1 LKLTNKSFGFL
12 LVFLL
17 IFTSTTVFAE
27 EPGLVSFPN
36 PVDSKSWVLPSDMT
50 WDDYR
55 PIPGITW
62 QDVDIEPERVLKGAL
77 VLADFSDQ
85 EFIVTQPVGSDVAG
99 NPQIGDI
106 EKGDLR
112 EFWLDY
118 LNTPQPLNNYRT
130 ISDFWTENSHGKWK
144 VELDAYGP
152 YRMDHRQFQYGMGEY
167 NQQANMPPGFR
178 TYNLRP
184 EAVSKS
190 LADRNASGEKYD
202 FIFILHSGYAETGVW
217 QEFGEMMFMNPEDIP
232 DEFGPPAEFGDLPN
246 WANTRYVPWTS
257 WFAAK
262 AIWSSAS
269 GNTSIQ
275 GSSNGM
281 ATYAHEFGHL
291 MGLGDN
297 YNNPQGIPPSRSYAG
312 SWELMSSGSFNGPG
326 GSHTRWM
333 IPAIQGGSTPP
344 HHMLRN
350 KIKQGFLS
358 EDQYVNVNRDELAE
372 TGPVFADILAR
383 AVPTG
388 EEFGRTGLYG
398 MNIEMVD
405 LTPPN
410 SLDDDWRADMQR
422 GAKWYNNY
430 TIEVID
436 QVGYDSFVHD
446 SGVLLA
452 KTRNAESAPNIWV
465 IDSHPEDINLPD
477 FTRPDGTTAMHSKGS
492 LEQLADALFK
502 AGTDSGVVSEY
513 TDEHNRLHFYMLDK
527 KYDDVG
533 ALSYRVAVR
542 HLDGAGS
549 FERGVTA
556 SSSTAEQATPGRVA
570 VQNFSVTNTGEKTD
584 LIRINAE
591 TGAGWETMIEHNVIE
606 VAAGETVEVPVYVD
620 IPENKHGVTDLVFT
634 ATSETDSNKSATV
647 INVLLNDIS
656 AAGLTS
662 LVERYD
668 ENGEFTN
675 SGAVRALTMHLVA
688 VERFESQGDDDK
700 AIKHLGGFKV
710 LLGQQ
715 TKTGLISEKA
725 SSALL
730 AYTDLLINK

>member
-1 LKLTNKSFGFL
+1 M
-12 LVFLL
+12 
-17 IFTSTTVFAE
+17 AD
-27 EPGLVSFPN
+27 EPGLTSFPE
-36 PVDSKSWVLPSDMT
+36 PVDSESWVLPSDMT
-50 WDDYR
+50 WDDFR
-55 PIPGITW
+55 SVPGITW
-62 QDVDIEPERVLKGAL
+62 QDVDVEPERVLKGAL

-99 NPQIGDI
+99 NPQIGDVAN
-106 EKGDLR
+106 EDLR

-118 LNTPQPLNNYRT
+118 LNTPQPMNNYRT
-130 ISDFWTENSHGKWK
+130 ISDYWTENSNGKWK
-144 VELDAYGP
+144 VELDAFGP

-167 NQQANMPPGFR
+167 GQQANMPPGFS
-178 TYNLRP
+178 THNLRP

-190 LADRNASGEKYD
+190 LADRNESGENYD

-217 QEFGEMMFMNPEDIP
+217 QEFGEMMFLNPEDIP
-232 DEFGPPAEFGDLPN
+232 DEFGPPAEFGELPN

-269 GNTSIQ
+269 GSTSIQ

-297 YNNPQGIPPSRSYAG
+297 YNNPQGIPASRSYAG

-333 IPAIQGGSTPP
+333 IPAVQGGSSPP

-358 EDQYVNVNRDELAE
+358 DDQYIDIDREGLLE

-383 AVPTG
+383 AIPTG

-398 MNIEMVD
+398 MNISMED
-405 LTPPN
+405 LTPAN

-452 KTRNAESAPNIWV
+452 KTKNSESAPNIWV
-465 IDSHPEDINLPD
+465 IDSHPEDVDLVD
-477 FTRPDGTTAMHSKGS
+477 FTRPDGTVVKHSKGS

-527 KYDDVG
+527 KHDDVG

-542 HLDGAGS
+542 HMDGAGS
-549 FERGVTA
+549 FERGVTSA
-556 SSSTAEQATPGRVA
+556 SSTAEQATPGRIA
-570 VQNFSVTNTGEKTD
+570 THDFSVTNTGVATD
-584 LIRINAE
+584 LIRITADTE
-591 TGAGWETMIEHNVIE
+591 AGWETMIQHNVIE
-606 VAAGETVEVPVYVD
+606 VAAGETVDVPVYVE
-620 IPENKHGVTDLVFT
+620 IPENEQGLTNLVFT
-634 ATSETDSNKSATV
+634 ASSETDSNKTATAV
-647 INVLLNDIS
+647 NVLLNDIS
-656 AAGLTS
+656 ATGLTA

-668 ENGEFTN
+668 ENGEFAN
-675 SGAVRALTMHLVA
+675 VGAVRALTMHLTA
-688 VERFESQGDDDK
+688 VDRFETQGASDK
-700 AIKHLGGFKV
+700 VSKHLEGFKV
-710 LLGQQ
+710 LLDQQ
-715 TKTGLISEKA
+715 TKKQLITEKA
-725 SSALL
+725 SSTLKDYA
-730 AYTDLLINK
+730 DFLIRK